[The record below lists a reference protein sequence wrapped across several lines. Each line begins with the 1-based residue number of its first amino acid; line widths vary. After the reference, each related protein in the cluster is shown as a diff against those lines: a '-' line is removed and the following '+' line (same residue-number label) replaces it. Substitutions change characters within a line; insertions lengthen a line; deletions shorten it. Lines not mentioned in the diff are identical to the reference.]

1 MEALQ
6 VNGRRIFF
14 FGALGGLL
22 FGYDTGVISG
32 AILFI
37 KDDFGLSPFMQG
49 AVVAVL
55 LLGAMVGAALAG
67 PLSHR
72 MGRRRLII
80 IAAVTFTVGALVAA
94 AAPSAGVLIAAR
106 FVLGLAVGCAAL
118 VVPVYLSEI
127 APTEIR
133 GAVASMNQM
142 MIVIGI
148 LVAFIVNAI
157 LASSGDWRLMLGL
170 AAVPSLVL
178 LLGMFFV
185 PETPRYLVQQGDE
198 ASAREVLEE
207 VQPDDAPHA
216 EQPEQKIREIR
227 EVDEKEQEGGWAI
240 LKARWVRPA
249 LIVAVGLAVFQ
260 QLVGINTIIYYAP
273 TTLTQVGFGKTAAI
287 YANLIIGV
295 VNVGMTVIAI
305 KLIDRAGR
313 KPLLIA
319 GIAGMVTSLL
329 VLGISL
335 SVLATPHHPSDPAA
349 IFTIV
354 CLGTFIASFAAT
366 WGPVV
371 WVM

>member
-80 IAAVTFTVGALVAA
+80 IAAVTFTVGALGAA

-157 LASSGDWRLMLGL
+157 LASSGD
-170 AAVPSLVL
+170 
-178 LLGMFFV
+178 
-185 PETPRYLVQQGDE
+185 
-198 ASAREVLEE
+198 
-207 VQPDDAPHA
+207 
-216 EQPEQKIREIR
+216 
-227 EVDEKEQEGGWAI
+227 
-240 LKARWVRPA
+240 
-249 LIVAVGLAVFQ
+249 
-260 QLVGINTIIYYAP
+260 
-273 TTLTQVGFGKTAAI
+273 
-287 YANLIIGV
+287 
-295 VNVGMTVIAI
+295 
-305 KLIDRAGR
+305 
-313 KPLLIA
+313 
-319 GIAGMVTSLL
+319 
-329 VLGISL
+329 
-335 SVLATPHHPSDPAA
+335 
-349 IFTIV
+349 
-354 CLGTFIASFAAT
+354 
-366 WGPVV
+366 
-371 WVM
+371 